1 MDRATTPPG
10 VVDYV
15 RERTCAGGGPGTGAR
30 RGDRPSSFP
39 ASAKGSREQQMAAA
53 VGAEGSR

>member
-15 RERTCAGGGPGTGAR
+15 RERTCAGGGPGT
-30 RGDRPSSFP
+30 
-39 ASAKGSREQQMAAA
+39 ASTKGSREQQMAAA